1 LKVLKD
7 QLRALFVDY
16 DPALQNIIAE
26 ILTLEQEHI
35 SMKRPR
41 GVAEQIDEIITLAA
55 NKEIA
60 RIETEHAP
68 ER

>member
-1 LKVLKD
+1 MLKD
-7 QLRALFVDY
+7 QLRELFVDY
-16 DPALQNIIAE
+16 DPTLQSIIEE

-41 GVAEQIDEIITLAA
+41 GVPEQVDEIITRAA

-60 RIETEHAP
+60 RAETGYASEQ
-68 ER
+68 

>member
-1 LKVLKD
+1 MKVLKD
-7 QLRALFVDY
+7 QLRDLFREY
-16 DPALQNIIAE
+16 DPILQNIIGE

-41 GVAEQIDEIITLAA
+41 GVSEQIDEIITRAA
-55 NKEIA
+55 TREITE
-60 RIETEHAP
+60 IERPP

>member
-16 DPALQNIIAE
+16 DPTLQNIIAE

-41 GVAEQIDEIITLAA
+41 GVAEQIDEIITRAA

-60 RIETEHAP
+60 RIETGHAP